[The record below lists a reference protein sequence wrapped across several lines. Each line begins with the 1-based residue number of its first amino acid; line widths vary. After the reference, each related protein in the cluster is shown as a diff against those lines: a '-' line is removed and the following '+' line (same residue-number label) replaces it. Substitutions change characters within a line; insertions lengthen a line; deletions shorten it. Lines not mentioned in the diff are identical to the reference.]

1 MHRSLPIHQA
11 LVATATVVFSKCAAL
26 KKKPV
31 VNRAAKYIMCGN
43 YRKAVYLLLRAVFP
57 LLLHIT
63 ASNIPG
69 MDKLYYLTF
78 QTIAAVKKS
87 RDSLGDTV
95 LFSDL
100 TLDTVALDDV
110 SDNDPGSDTDEGEDN
125 NIP

>member
-11 LVATATVVFSKCAAL
+11 LVATATVVFSKYAAL

-43 YRKAVYLLLRAVFP
+43 YWKAVYLLLRAVFP
-57 LLLHIT
+57 LLLRIT

-87 RDSLGDTV
+87 RDSLGDNV

-100 TLDTVALDDV
+100 TLDTAALNDV
-110 SDNDPGSDTDEGEDN
+110 SDNDPGSDIDEGEDN